1 MRKKLLP
8 MVVIFLNTLVYA
20 QVGINTTT
28 PQSTMDIVAKN
39 SNGTSTLADGLLI
52 PRVDRE
58 RAVNMASVQPST
70 LIYVN
75 NITSGSAIG
84 QGSNIDTIGFY
95 YFDGITNK
103 WSKLATSTSTG
114 DPTPDSFIDDNTNTM
129 VKLGATSSGAA
140 RVAGSDF
147 VIKDNGQVGVGTSIP
162 LQKLDVRGSGRFE
175 SDNVSLDMISAGT
188 AAANMNLTRNNGGAN
203 LSSDNLIGYVDF
215 KGRINNTDNSTL
227 SAIVSTYKGD
237 GTNNLSSLDFR
248 TSGNE
253 LSDMLLDSSGNL
265 GIGTAFPSEKLDVTG
280 NVSLKPGSSG
290 LASSAKFYESTANGT
305 NTVSLQAPA
314 NLSANRTITLPS
326 NPPVNGYV
334 LTTSS
339 TGVTQWGAVNP
350 AAATLASISLS
361 NESLGSTSITNGGTN
376 NTTVNQR
383 FFQKFDTTVTDPNS
397 RFNVGTGT
405 YTVAQ
410 SGIYLISAYIM
421 PNSSPDR
428 NTNGFFYPVNLEVRK
443 NAFGDPSGGSNIM
456 DNTSIRYATP
466 LQAKIRY
473 SVLVTGMVS
482 LNAGDTL
489 NLVVYLNGINAPAT
503 ASAGGYSFPTEF
515 TYATISDFKALFSVT
530 AL

>member
-1 MRKKLLP
+1 MKTKLLP
-8 MVVIFLNTLVYA
+8 MAVLFLSTLGYS

-28 PQSTMDIVAKN
+28 PQSTMDIAAKN
-39 SNGTSTLADGLLI
+39 STGTSTLIDGLLI
-52 PRVDRE
+52 PRVSRE

-75 NITSGSAIG
+75 SIATGSPTG
-84 QGSNIDTIGFY
+84 QASNIDSVGFY
-95 YFDGITNK
+95 YFDG
-103 WSKLATSTSTG
+103 STSKWTKLNSGGITG
-114 DPTPDSFIDDNTNTM
+114 DPTPDAFIDDTANTM

-140 RVAGSDF
+140 RAAGSDF
-147 VIKDNGQVGVGTSIP
+147 VILDNGRIGVGTP
-162 LQKLDVRGSGRFE
+162 APAQKLDVRGSGRFE
-175 SDNVSLDMISAGT
+175 SDNTALDVISAGT

-203 LSSDNLIGYVDF
+203 LSLDNLIGYVDF
-215 KGRINNTDNSTL
+215 RGRINNMDNNTL

-248 TSGNE
+248 TSGNVS
-253 LSDMLLDSSGNL
+253 SDMLLDSSGNL
-265 GIGTAFPSEKLDVTG
+265 GIGTVSPSEKLEVTG

-314 NLSANRTITLPS
+314 NLSANRTITLPFNS
-326 NPPVNGYV
+326 PVNGYV
-334 LTTSS
+334 LTTNAS
-339 TGVTQWGAVNP
+339 GVTQWGAVNP

-361 NESLGSTSITNGGTN
+361 NENLGSTPITNGGTN
-376 NTTVNQR
+376 NATVSQR

-428 NTNGFFYPVNLEVRK
+428 NNNGFFYPVNLEVRK
-443 NAFGDPSGGSNIM
+443 NASGDPSGGSNIM
-456 DNTSIRYATP
+456 DNASIRFATP
-466 LQAKIRY
+466 LQSKIRY

-489 NLVVYLNGINAPAT
+489 NLVIFLSGINAPAN
-503 ASAGGYSFPTEF
+503 ASGGYSFPTDF
-515 TYATISDFKALFSVT
+515 TYATVSDFKALFSVT